1 MPEQNSKYLNN
12 YLNGVTYE
20 NAFWKIQYNEL
31 WNRFLYLQ
39 NENNRLYSILNECYR
54 ETTQTTENT
63 TETTQTAENT
73 TEKTEKTE
81 NRENTTETTE
91 NIQNRE
97 NTTETTENIQNR
109 EILSHLQNK
118 NIQLINTVMDKSKEI
133 FMLQGELE
141 KHKMKN

>member
-39 NENNRLYSILNECYR
+39 NENNRLYSLLNECYR
-54 ETTQTTENT
+54 ETTQTTQTTEN
-63 TETTQTAENT
+63 TETTQTA
-73 TEKTEKTE
+73 
-81 NRENTTETTE
+81 
-91 NIQNRE
+91 E

-109 EILSHLQNK
+109 EIISHLQNK
-118 NIQLINTVMDKSKEI
+118 NNQLINTVMDKSKEI

-141 KHKMKN
+141 KHRQLKN

>member
-1 MPEQNSKYLNN
+1 MFQTIKNITMPEQNSKYLNN

-39 NENNRLYSILNECYR
+39 NENNRLYSLLNECYR
-54 ETTQTTENT
+54 ETTQTTQTTENT
-63 TETTQTAENT
+63 ETTQTTENTETTQTA
-73 TEKTEKTE
+73 
-81 NRENTTETTE
+81 
-91 NIQNRE
+91 E

-109 EILSHLQNK
+109 EIISHLQNK
-118 NIQLINTVMDKSKEI
+118 NNQLINTVMDKSKEI

>member
-39 NENNRLYSILNECYR
+39 NENNRLYSLLNECYR
-54 ETTQTTENT
+54 ETTQTTQTTENT
-63 TETTQTAENT
+63 ETTQTTENTETTQTA
-73 TEKTEKTE
+73 
-81 NRENTTETTE
+81 
-91 NIQNRE
+91 E

-109 EILSHLQNK
+109 EIISHLQNK
-118 NIQLINTVMDKSKEI
+118 NNQLINTVMDKSKEI

>member
-39 NENNRLYSILNECYR
+39 NENNRLYSLLNECYSNNPSDCSINNNI
-54 ETTQTTENT
+54 TENV
-63 TETTQTAENT
+63 ENVENT
-73 TEKTEKTE
+73 TE
-81 NRENTTETTE
+81 NREN
-91 NIQNRE
+91 IK
-97 NTTETTENIQNR
+97 
-109 EILSHLQNK
+109 ILSHLQNK

-141 KHKMKN
+141 KHRQLKN

>member
-39 NENNRLYSILNECYR
+39 NENNRLYSLLNECYR
-54 ETTQTTENT
+54 ETTETTQNTENT
-63 TETTQTAENT
+63 ENTETTQTT
-73 TEKTEKTE
+73 
-81 NRENTTETTE
+81 ENTTETTE

-97 NTTETTENIQNR
+97 NTENRENIK
-109 EILSHLQNK
+109 IISHLQNK

-141 KHKMKN
+141 KHRNGIN

>member
-39 NENNRLYSILNECYR
+39 NENNRLYSLLNECYR
-54 ETTQTTENT
+54 ETTETTENTET

-73 TEKTEKTE
+73 
-81 NRENTTETTE
+81 
-91 NIQNRE
+91 
-97 NTTETTENIQNR
+97 ENIQNR
-109 EILSHLQNK
+109 EIISHLQNK
-118 NIQLINTVMDKSKEI
+118 NNQLINTVMDKSKEI

-141 KHKMKN
+141 KHKLKN

>member
-39 NENNRLYSILNECYR
+39 NENNRLYSLLNECYR
-54 ETTQTTENT
+54 ETTQTTETTENTET
-63 TETTQTAENT
+63 TETTET
-73 TEKTEKTE
+73 T
-81 NRENTTETTE
+81 ENTTETTE
-91 NIQNRE
+91 NIQNRK
-97 NTTETTENIQNR
+97 
-109 EILSHLQNK
+109 ILSHLQNK

>member
-39 NENNRLYSILNECYR
+39 NENNRLYSLLNECYR
-54 ETTQTTENT
+54 EN
-63 TETTQTAENT
+63 TETTQTA
-73 TEKTEKTE
+73 
-81 NRENTTETTE
+81 
-91 NIQNRE
+91 E

-109 EILSHLQNK
+109 EIISHLQNK
-118 NIQLINTVMDKSKEI
+118 NNQLINTVMDKSKEI

-141 KHKMKN
+141 KHRNGIN

>member
-39 NENNRLYSILNECYR
+39 NENNRLYSLLNECYSNNPSDCSINNNI
-54 ETTQTTENT
+54 TENV
-63 TETTQTAENT
+63 ETA
-73 TEKTEKTE
+73 
-81 NRENTTETTE
+81 
-91 NIQNRE
+91 E

-109 EILSHLQNK
+109 EIISHLQNK